1 MIPRKVVET
10 QESFICL
17 GTKDISRKLYNTTAM
32 TFNKINFNKSEKEAV

>member
-17 GTKDISRKLYNTTAM
+17 GTKERKLYNTTAM